1 MCAKKI
7 AAGFMSLALTL
18 TMILVVTPQPSKA
31 GYDKYKLLTIAT
43 HYYDSAGDF
52 CRKKIDKKK
61 VPIHSTHYSMCHL
74 TATGGRNK
82 EACKSIHP
90 PLGNHGYTKAYD
102 ETFAFSVTDWAAD
115 CVPYGNAP

>member
-1 MCAKKI
+1 MFAKKF

-18 TMILVVTPQPSKA
+18 TMILIVTPQPSKA

-61 VPIHSTHYSMCHL
+61 VPIVTIHYNKCHA
-74 TATGGRNK
+74 TPTGGRNK
-82 EACKSIHP
+82 GACKSIHP
-90 PLGNHGYTKAYD
+90 PLGSHSYTKAFD
-102 ETFAFSVTDWAAD
+102 ETHAFSVTDWAAD